1 MPPNRRRQ
9 RQQPREQQHRGQRQR
24 RQRRYVS
31 GGQGQSYKP
40 GFPMNLFT
48 GRAALTAFVIVGVVA
63 MAGGLILSVFLTG
76 NQDVDIEDIPTPV
89 ATEDPVAADS
99 PDEAPEP
106 DATPEVVRNFEF
118 AEYVIDEAAETYTAT
133 ISTAKG
139 DIVIELFADIAPNT
153 VNSFVFLAEQ
163 GYFDDIVFHR
173 VEPNFVVQGGDPTG
187 TGRGGPGYITGDEP
201 NEVRNETGT
210 VAMAKGAGQP
220 YFGSQFFINLKDN
233 PALDFDAGNRDAF
246 YPFGRVVE
254 GMDVVN
260 ALAAGDVMESVTI
273 TRTPRPD
280 APTPEPE
287 GEGEGAEGAEGEDET
302 GSDGEESEDGAN

>member
-1 MPPNRRRQ
+1 MPPNRRR
-9 RQQPREQQHRGQRQR
+9 QQHRGQRQR

-48 GRAALTAFVIVGVVA
+48 GRAALATFAGVGVVL
-63 MAGGLILSVFLTG
+63 MVAGISLAAFLPNRG
-76 NQDVDIEDIPTPV
+76 GEPDIDDLPV
-89 ATEDPVAADS
+89 APESEETVSAEPTEAAS
-99 PDEAPEP
+99 EADEI
-106 DATPEVVRNFEF
+106 VRNFEF
-118 AEYVIDEAAETYTAT
+118 AEFVTDPQGELYTAT

-153 VNSFVFLAEQ
+153 VNSFVFLAENRF
-163 GYFDDIVFHR
+163 FDGLVFHR
-173 VEPNFVVQGGDPTG
+173 VVDNFVIQGGDPTG

-210 VAMAKGAGQP
+210 IAMAKGAGQP

-233 PALDFDAGNRDAF
+233 PALDFDAGSRDSF
-246 YPFGRVVE
+246 YPFGRVIK

-260 ALAAGDVMESVTI
+260 AIVQGDVIESVTI
-273 TRTPRPD
+273 ARAPNPD
-280 APTPEPE
+280 APTPEAGEEGSEGSE
-287 GEGEGAEGAEGEDET
+287 GEGDAEDGGEGEDA
-302 GSDGEESEDGAN
+302 GDEDAGN

>member
-9 RQQPREQQHRGQRQR
+9 RQQSREQQHRGQRQR

-31 GGQGQSYKP
+31 GGQGQSFKP

-48 GRAALTAFVIVGVVA
+48 GRAALATFAAVGVVL
-63 MAGGLILSVFLTG
+63 MVAGISLAAFLPNTG
-76 NQDVDIEDIPTPV
+76 GDADIEDIPTPV
-89 ATEDPVAADS
+89 ATPEPAEEVA
-99 PDEAPEP
+99 EP

-118 AEYVIDEAAETYTAT
+118 AEYVINEAAETYTAT

-153 VNSFVFLAEQ
+153 VNSFVFLAER
-163 GYFDDIVFHR
+163 GFFDGLAFHR
-173 VEPNFVVQGGDPTG
+173 VEPTFVVQGGSPTG
-187 TGRGGPGYITGDEP
+187 TGVGGPGYNTADEP
-201 NEVRNETGT
+201 NEIRNETGT
-210 VAMAKGAGQP
+210 VAMAKGRGQP

-233 PALDFDAGNRDAF
+233 PALDFDTRSGDHF

-254 GMDVVN
+254 GMDVVY
-260 ALAAGDVMESVTI
+260 ALAVGDVMESVTI

-287 GEGEGAEGAEGEDET
+287 GEEEGSEDSEG
-302 GSDGEESEDGAN
+302 DGEEPEEGGSDSEN

>member
-1 MPPNRRRQ
+1 MPPNRRR
-9 RQQPREQQHRGQRQR
+9 QQHRGQRQR
-24 RQRRYVS
+24 RQRRFVS

-40 GFPMNLFT
+40 GFPMNLFS
-48 GRAALTAFVIVGVVA
+48 GRAALATFAAVGVVL
-63 MAGGLILSVFLTG
+63 MVAGISLAAFLPNTG
-76 NQDVDIEDIPTPV
+76 GDADIDDLPTPV
-89 ATEDPVAADS
+89 ATEEAVA
-99 PDEAPEP
+99 EEP
-106 DATPEVVRNFEF
+106 DAEATPEVVRNFPF

-153 VNSFVFLAEQ
+153 VNSFVFLAEN
-163 GYFDDIVFHR
+163 GYFDGIIFHR

-187 TGRGGPGYITGDEP
+187 TGRGGPGYSTGDEP
-201 NEVRNETGT
+201 NEIRNETGT
-210 VAMAKGAGQP
+210 VAMAKGAGQSS
-220 YFGSQFFINLKDN
+220 FGSQFFINLKDN

-260 ALAAGDVMESVTI
+260 AIEVGDVMEFVTI

-280 APTPEPE
+280 APVSGAEEGEEGSEEAE
-287 GEGEGAEGAEGEDET
+287 GEGDSEEEGDETEAEGEE
-302 GSDGEESEDGAN
+302 GEN

>member
-9 RQQPREQQHRGQRQR
+9 RQQQHRGQRAR

-48 GRAALTAFVIVGVVA
+48 GRAALIAFVAVGVVA
-63 MAGGLILSVFLTG
+63 LAGGLVLSVLL
-76 NQDVDIEDIPTPV
+76 NRDPEQVADVADIPTAAATEVPEEV
-89 ATEDPVAADS
+89 ATEAA
-99 PDEAPEP
+99 P
-106 DATPEVVRNFEF
+106 DATPEIVRNFEF
-118 AEYVIDEAAETYTAT
+118 ADFVIEPELETYTAT

-163 GYFDDIVFHR
+163 RFFDGITFHR
-173 VEPNFVVQGGDPTG
+173 VVANFVVQGGDPTG
-187 TGRGGPGYITGDEP
+187 AGTGGPGYITADEP

-210 VAMAKGAGQP
+210 IAMAKGAGQP

-233 PALDFDAGNRDAF
+233 PALDFDAGNRDSF
-246 YPFGRVVE
+246 YPFGRVIE

-260 ALAAGDVMESVTI
+260 AIAMGDVINSVAI

-280 APTPEPE
+280 APDPEAE
-287 GEGEGAEGAEGEDET
+287 GEGDGEAGED
-302 GSDGEESEDGAN
+302 GGGEASGEDAGAN

>member
-9 RQQPREQQHRGQRQR
+9 RQQQHRGQRAR
-24 RQRRYVS
+24 RQRGYVS
-31 GGQGQSYKP
+31 GGQGQAFKP

-48 GRAALTAFVIVGVVA
+48 GRAALATFAGVGVVL
-63 MAGGLILSVFLTG
+63 MVAGISLAAFLPDRG
-76 NQDVDIEDIPTPV
+76 QDVDIEDIPTPV
-89 ATEDPVAADS
+89 ATEEVAADS
-99 PDEAPEP
+99 PDEATEP

-118 AEYVIDEAAETYTAT
+118 AEYVIEEAAETYTAT

-153 VNSFVFLAEQ
+153 VNSFVFLAEN

-187 TGRGGPGYITGDEP
+187 TGRGGPGYITADEP

-246 YPFGRVVE
+246 YPFGRVIE

-260 ALAAGDVMESVTI
+260 ALAVGDVMESVTI

-280 APTPEPE
+280 APTPE
-287 GEGEGAEGAEGEDET
+287 GEGEGAEGADGEDET